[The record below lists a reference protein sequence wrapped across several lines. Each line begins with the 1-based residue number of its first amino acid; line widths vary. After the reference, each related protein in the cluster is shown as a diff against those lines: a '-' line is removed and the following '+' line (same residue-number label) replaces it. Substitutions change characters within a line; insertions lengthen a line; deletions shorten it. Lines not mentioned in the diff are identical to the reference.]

1 MSKGKIMDA
10 PQGIQMERDYSLTL
24 KMERSTLFQRRVHS
38 DQMNVSKIVDYKQE
52 IQQNSKKRSK
62 DQSNLLK

>member
-24 KMERSTLFQRRVHS
+24 KMERSALFQRRINS
-38 DQMNVSKIVDYKQE
+38 DQKNVSKIVDYKQE
-52 IQQNSKKRSK
+52 IQQNSGK
-62 DQSNLLK
+62 

>member
-1 MSKGKIMDA
+1 MDA